1 MPKQSTKA
9 VSSGLALRADLV
21 ELARDFHARGW
32 MAGTAGNL
40 SARDDAEHFW
50 ITASGKA
57 KGRLQNDDFLLVNI
71 ADAKV
76 VETLASHNRPS
87 AETAIHRAL
96 YRLFPDVGAC
106 LHIHSVDACLAA
118 DTAPK
123 GADALALPPLEMLKG
138 FNIWQQQPQVAL
150 PLFDNHLE
158 VDDIAADIGTR
169 FAHTPPPL
177 TALMIRGHGV
187 TVWAKDIDAA
197 YHRVECLE
205 FILSYIARSARA

>member
-1 MPKQSTKA
+1 MLKP
-9 VSSGLALRADLV
+9 SSNAAGGKVLRAELV

-57 KGRLQNDDFLLVNI
+57 KGRLHTNDFLLVNI
-71 ADAKV
+71 PDGKV
-76 VETLASHNRPS
+76 VETLAAHNRPS

-96 YRLFPDVGAC
+96 YRLFPDTGAC
-106 LHIHSVDACLAA
+106 LHIHSVDACVAA
-118 DTAPK
+118 DTAPD
-123 GADALALPPLEMLKG
+123 GADDLPLPPLEMLKG

-150 PLFDNHLE
+150 PLFNNHLA
-158 VDDIAADIGTR
+158 VDAIAADIDAR
-169 FAHTPPPL
+169 FARTPPPL

-205 FILSYIARSARA
+205 FILSYIARAKRA